1 MNVKTELVSSLL
13 CFGVGIVPAMAEVE
27 ASGASNDSSYL
38 VLQQSKRSI
47 SGVVTDAV
55 TREPLIGVSV
65 LVKGTQGGTVT
76 DLDGRFSLQVES
88 GSTLELSYIGYKTYS
103 IVVRDQ
109 QTLDIMMES
118 DNEILD
124 EVVVVGY
131 GSQKKVNLTGAV
143 ATVDFEDQALSRPVT
158 TVASALSGMAAG
170 LNVMTTGAKPNEE
183 SAKITIRGT
192 GTLNTSSPLVLVD
205 GMEMDLNQVN
215 PNDVAS
221 ISILKDAAS
230 CAIYGNRAANG
241 VILVTTKRGDT
252 DGKIN
257 VSYSGKFSLNT
268 PAKLIRQVSNY
279 ADYMDLFNE
288 ACEGSG
294 TATLYSQTNIDAW
307 RAAEKDPNGISE
319 SGYPNYVAY
328 PNTDWYDVLYNPKW
342 MQEHTVSVVGAEK
355 RTNYSFSATFLDN
368 PGIAPNS
375 GMKKYYMRSNVE
387 SKINS
392 FLTAGIRAWGY
403 HTDQERNNIDNLT
416 GTEMKKANPGTYPF
430 YDGYYGAVAS
440 TEEDA
445 SATNPLYFIDT
456 QDGTKKQTRFY
467 VNPYIKVD
475 FLKHFNFTYNF
486 YYDNFRN
493 EHTLYDSEYKARM
506 NFLTGVV
513 TNHPPTSAELAE
525 AQVYDWR
532 NYEQSW
538 KSNGVLNYNQTFN
551 NKHEVSAMAGY
562 EEYRWWKREI
572 DVCKKGMV
580 NNSLTDFNAMTEPS
594 YLSGYSRE
602 LATRS
607 WFGRVNYA
615 FDSRYLFE
623 ANIRY
628 DGSSRFAK
636 ENRWGVFPSFSAGWR
651 LSEESFIKDLNFFDN
666 LKLRASWGK
675 LGNSAINNYYAY
687 QSLYAVNNYVFGGNV
702 SSGFGMSSFS
712 NPNLQWET
720 TTVTNI
726 GLDLS
731 LLNNRLSA
739 TVEWYNKLTDGI
751 LYQPSLSATLS
762 YFGSPYRN
770 IAEVL
775 NRGLELTVGWQDRVK
790 DFHYSVNAN
799 FSLNKN
805 EVTKYKG
812 ALERGWKD
820 DTYFT
825 NIGDVSTG
833 GDTRVLEGHTIN
845 EFYVLN
851 LYKGNGNYFN
861 ADGSVNPNGGPKDGM
876 IRTEQDM
883 EWLKAMVAKGYEF
896 YPAKGISK
904 SEIWYG
910 DVIYADV
917 NGDGIYGDDN
927 DRDFQGYSATPK
939 YYYGLQASASWK
951 GFDFSMSWAGA
962 AGFKILWWEQS
973 LNSTRLTRCYGI
985 GQEVADDHYFYN
997 PENPSDPRTNIW
1009 SENTRLTIGGTAQT
1023 ETSSQLWLHNGNYL
1037 KLKNLTIGY
1046 TFPSKWMEKLFVQNL
1061 RIYATG
1067 ENLLTITK
1075 FKGLDPEMAAGNG
1088 YFPIRQYAFGIN
1100 ITF

>member
-1 MNVKTELVSSLL
+1 MIKKILFLL
-13 CFGVGIVPAMAEVE
+13 FAVF
-27 ASGASNDSSYL
+27 
-38 VLQQSKRSI
+38 
-47 SGVVTDAV
+47 AV
-55 TREPLIGVSV
+55 TAYAQNSNITGMVKDANDEPLIGVSV
-65 LVKGTQGGTVT
+65 VIKGTSTGVVT
-76 DLDGRFSLQVES
+76 DLNGNFSLSGKVGDIIQFSFIGMASQEHTFNGTPLQVVMQDDS
-88 GSTLELSYIGYKTYS
+88 K
-103 IVVRDQ
+103 
-109 QTLDIMMES
+109 M
-118 DNEILD
+118 LD

-131 GSQKKVNLTGAV
+131 GTQKKVNLTGSV
-143 ATVDFEDQALSRPVT
+143 STVDFEDQALSRPVT
-158 TVASALSGMAAG
+158 TVANALSGMAAG

-183 SAKITIRGT
+183 KANISIRGT
-192 GTLNTSSPLVLVD
+192 GTLNTSSPLILVD
-205 GMEMDLNQVN
+205 GMEMELNQIN
-215 PNDVAS
+215 PNDIAS

-241 VILVTTKRGDT
+241 VILVTTKQGAT

-257 VSYSGKFSLNT
+257 VTYSGKFSLNT

-279 ADYMDLFNE
+279 ADYMELFNE
-288 ACEGSG
+288 ACTGSG
-294 TATLYSQTNIDAW
+294 TSTLYSQSNIDAW
-307 RAAEKDPNGISE
+307 RAAEKDPNGISA

-342 MQEHTVSVVGAEK
+342 MQEHTVSVVGSEK

-375 GMKKYYMRSNVE
+375 GMQKYYMRSNVE
-387 SKINS
+387 SKISS

-416 GTEMKKANPGTYPF
+416 GTEMKKANPGTYPY

-456 QDGTKKQTRFY
+456 QAGSKKQTKFY
-467 VNPYIKVD
+467 VNPYVKVD

-506 NFLTGVV
+506 NFLTGTV

-538 KSNGVLNYNQTFN
+538 KSNAVLNYSQTFN
-551 NKHEVSAMAGY
+551 DKHSVSAMAGY
-562 EEYRWWKREI
+562 EEYRWWKSEVDI
-572 DVCKKGMV
+572 CKKGMV
-580 NNSLTDFNAMTEPS
+580 NSSLTDFNAMTEPS
-594 YLSGYSRE
+594 YLSGFTRE

-615 FDSRYLFE
+615 YDSRYLFE

-628 DGSSRFAK
+628 DGSSRFAP
-636 ENRWGVFPSFSAGWR
+636 ENRWGAFPSFSAGWR
-651 LSEESFIKDLNFFDN
+651 ISEESFMKDLNIFDN

-675 LGNSAINNYYAY
+675 LGNSAINSYYAY
-687 QSLYAVNNYVFGGNV
+687 QSLYSVNSYVFGNNV

-712 NPNLQWET
+712 NPDLKWET
-720 TTVTNI
+720 TAVTNI
-726 GLDLS
+726 GLDVTTLS
-731 LLNNRLSA
+731 NRLNA
-739 TVEWYNKLTDGI
+739 TVEWYNKVTDGI
-751 LYQPSLSATLS
+751 LYQPSLSTTLA
-762 YFGSPYRN
+762 YFGSPYQN
-770 IAEVL
+770 IAEVT
-775 NRGLELTVGWQDRVK
+775 NRGFELTLGWQDNVR
-790 DFHYSVNAN
+790 DFQYSVNAN
-799 FSLNKN
+799 FSLNHN

-820 DTYFT
+820 GVYST

-833 GDTRVLEGHTIN
+833 GDQRVLEGHTIN
-845 EFYVLN
+845 EYYMLN
-851 LYKGNGNYFN
+851 LYKGNGSHFN
-861 ADGSVNPNGGPKDGM
+861 ADGSVNLNGGPKDGM

-883 EWLKAMVAKGYEF
+883 AWLKAMVAAGYEF
-896 YPAKGISK
+896 YPAKGIGK

-910 DVIYADV
+910 DVIYADL

-927 DRDFQGYSATPK
+927 DRDFQGSSSTPK

-962 AGFKILWWEQS
+962 AGFKISWWEQS

-985 GQEVADDHYFYN
+985 GKDVAADHYFYD
-997 PENPSDPRTNIW
+997 PENPSDPRTNIN

-1046 TFPSKWMEKLFVQNL
+1046 TFPTKWMQKLYVKNL

-1075 FKGLDPEMAAGNG
+1075 FKGLDPEMVAGNG
-1088 YFPIRQYAFGIN
+1088 YLPIRQYAFGIN
-1100 ITF
+1100 VTF

>member
-1 MNVKTELVSSLL
+1 MIKKILFLL
-13 CFGVGIVPAMAEVE
+13 FAVF
-27 ASGASNDSSYL
+27 
-38 VLQQSKRSI
+38 
-47 SGVVTDAV
+47 AV
-55 TREPLIGVSV
+55 TAYAQNSNITGMVKDANDEPLIGVSV
-65 LVKGTQGGTVT
+65 VIKGTSTGVVT
-76 DLDGRFSLQVES
+76 DLNGNFSLSGKVGDIIQFSFIGMASQEHTFNGTPLQVVMQDDS
-88 GSTLELSYIGYKTYS
+88 K
-103 IVVRDQ
+103 
-109 QTLDIMMES
+109 M
-118 DNEILD
+118 LD

-131 GSQKKVNLTGAV
+131 GTQKKVNLTGSV
-143 ATVDFEDQALSRPVT
+143 STVDFEDQALSRPVT
-158 TVASALSGMAAG
+158 TVANALSGMAAG

-183 SAKITIRGT
+183 KANISIRGT
-192 GTLNTSSPLVLVD
+192 GTLNTSSPLILVD
-205 GMEMDLNQVN
+205 GMEMELNQIN
-215 PNDVAS
+215 PNDIAS

-241 VILVTTKRGDT
+241 VILVTTKQGAT

-257 VSYSGKFSLNT
+257 VTYSGKFSLNT

-279 ADYMDLFNE
+279 ADYMELFNE
-288 ACEGSG
+288 ACTGSG
-294 TATLYSQTNIDAW
+294 TSTLYSQSNIDAW
-307 RAAEKDPNGISE
+307 RAAEKDPNGISA

-342 MQEHTVSVVGAEK
+342 MQEHTVSVVGSEK

-375 GMKKYYMRSNVE
+375 GMQKYYMRSNVE
-387 SKINS
+387 SKISS

-416 GTEMKKANPGTYPF
+416 GTEMKKANPGTYPY

-456 QDGTKKQTRFY
+456 QAGSKKQTKFY
-467 VNPYIKVD
+467 VNPYVKVD

-506 NFLTGVV
+506 NFLTGTV

-538 KSNGVLNYNQTFN
+538 KSNAVLNYSQTFN
-551 NKHEVSAMAGY
+551 DKHSVSAMAGY
-562 EEYRWWKREI
+562 EEYRWWKSEVDI
-572 DVCKKGMV
+572 CKKGMV
-580 NNSLTDFNAMTEPS
+580 NSSLTDFNAMTEPS
-594 YLSGYSRE
+594 YLSGFTRE

-615 FDSRYLFE
+615 YDSRYLFE

-628 DGSSRFAK
+628 DGSSRFAP
-636 ENRWGVFPSFSAGWR
+636 ENRWGAFPSFSAGWR
-651 LSEESFIKDLNFFDN
+651 ISEESFLKDLNIFDN

-675 LGNSAINNYYAY
+675 LGNSAINSYYAY
-687 QSLYAVNNYVFGGNV
+687 QSLYSVNSYVFGNNV

-712 NPNLQWET
+712 NPDLKWET

-726 GLDLS
+726 GLDVTTLS
-731 LLNNRLSA
+731 NRLNA
-739 TVEWYNKLTDGI
+739 TVEWYNKVTDGI
-751 LYQPSLSATLS
+751 LYQPSLSTTLA
-762 YFGSPYRN
+762 YFGSPYQN
-770 IAEVL
+770 IAEVT
-775 NRGLELTVGWQDRVK
+775 NRGFELILGWQDNVR
-790 DFHYSVNAN
+790 DFQYSVNAN
-799 FSLNKN
+799 FSLNHN

-820 DTYFT
+820 GVYST

-833 GDTRVLEGHTIN
+833 GDQRVLEGHTIN
-845 EFYVLN
+845 EYYMLN
-851 LYKGNGNYFN
+851 LYKGNGSHFN
-861 ADGSVNPNGGPKDGM
+861 ADGSVNLNGGPKDGM

-883 EWLKAMVAKGYEF
+883 AWLKAMVAAGYEF
-896 YPAKGISK
+896 YPAKGIGK

-910 DVIYADV
+910 DVIYADL

-927 DRDFQGYSATPK
+927 DRDFQGSSSTPK

-962 AGFKILWWEQS
+962 AGFKISWWEQS

-985 GQEVADDHYFYN
+985 GKDVAADHYFYD
-997 PENPSDPRTNIW
+997 PENPSDPRTNIN

-1046 TFPSKWMEKLFVQNL
+1046 TFPTKWMQKLYVKNL

-1075 FKGLDPEMAAGNG
+1075 FKGLDPEMVAGNG
-1088 YFPIRQYAFGIN
+1088 YLPIRQYAFGIN
-1100 ITF
+1100 VTF

>member
-1 MNVKTELVSSLL
+1 MIKKILFLL
-13 CFGVGIVPAMAEVE
+13 FAVF
-27 ASGASNDSSYL
+27 
-38 VLQQSKRSI
+38 
-47 SGVVTDAV
+47 AV
-55 TREPLIGVSV
+55 TAYAQNSNITGMVKDANDEPLIGVSV
-65 LVKGTQGGTVT
+65 VIKGTSTGVVT
-76 DLDGRFSLQVES
+76 DLNGNFSLSGKVGDVIQFSFIGMVSQEHTFNGTPLQVVMQDDS
-88 GSTLELSYIGYKTYS
+88 K
-103 IVVRDQ
+103 
-109 QTLDIMMES
+109 M
-118 DNEILD
+118 LD

-131 GSQKKVNLTGAV
+131 GTQKKVNLTGSV
-143 ATVDFEDQALSRPVT
+143 STVDFEDQALSRPVT
-158 TVASALSGMAAG
+158 TVANALSGMAAG

-183 SAKITIRGT
+183 KANISIRGT
-192 GTLNTSSPLVLVD
+192 GTLNTSAPLILVD
-205 GMEMDLNQVN
+205 GMEMELNQIN
-215 PNDVAS
+215 PNDIAS

-241 VILVTTKRGDT
+241 VILVTTKQGTT

-257 VSYSGKFSLNT
+257 VTYSGKFSLNT

-279 ADYMDLFNE
+279 ADYMELFNE
-288 ACEGSG
+288 ACIGSG
-294 TATLYSQTNIDAW
+294 TSTLYSQSNIDAW
-307 RAAEKDPNGISE
+307 RAAEKDPNGISA

-342 MQEHTVSVVGAEK
+342 MQEHTVSVVGSEK

-375 GMKKYYMRSNVE
+375 GMQKYYMRSNVE
-387 SKINS
+387 SKISS

-416 GTEMKKANPGTYPF
+416 GTEMKKANPGTYPY

-445 SATNPLYFIDT
+445 SATNPLYFINT
-456 QDGTKKQTRFY
+456 QAGSKKQTKFY
-467 VNPYIKVD
+467 VNPYVKVD

-506 NFLTGVV
+506 NFLTGTV

-538 KSNGVLNYNQTFN
+538 KSNAVLNYSQTFN
-551 NKHEVSAMAGY
+551 DKHSVSAMAGY
-562 EEYRWWKREI
+562 EEYRWWKSEVDI
-572 DVCKKGMV
+572 CKKGMV
-580 NNSLTDFNAMTEPS
+580 NSSLTDFNAMTEPS
-594 YLSGYSRE
+594 YLSGFTRE

-615 FDSRYLFE
+615 YDSRYLFE

-628 DGSSRFAK
+628 DGSSRFAP
-636 ENRWGVFPSFSAGWR
+636 ENRWGAFPSFSAGWR
-651 LSEESFIKDLNFFDN
+651 ISEEGFMKDLSIFDN

-675 LGNSAINNYYAY
+675 LGNSAINSYYAY
-687 QSLYAVNNYVFGGNV
+687 QSLYSVNSYVFGNNV

-712 NPNLQWET
+712 NPDLKWET
-720 TTVTNI
+720 TAVTNI
-726 GLDLS
+726 GLDVTT
-731 LLNNRLSA
+731 LNNRLNA
-739 TVEWYNKLTDGI
+739 TVEWYNKVTDGI
-751 LYQPSLSATLS
+751 LYQPSLSTTLA
-762 YFGSPYRN
+762 YFGSPYQN
-770 IAEVL
+770 IAEVT
-775 NRGLELTVGWQDRVK
+775 NRGFELTLGWQDNVR
-790 DFHYSVNAN
+790 DFQYSVNAN
-799 FSLNKN
+799 FSLNHN

-820 DTYFT
+820 GVYST

-833 GDTRVLEGHTIN
+833 GDQRVLEGHTIN
-845 EFYVLN
+845 EYYMLN
-851 LYKGNGNYFN
+851 LYKGNGSHFN
-861 ADGSVNPNGGPKDGM
+861 ADGSVNVNGGPKDGM

-883 EWLKAMVAKGYEF
+883 AWLKAMVAAGYEF
-896 YPAKGISK
+896 YPAKGVGK

-910 DVIYADV
+910 DVIYADL

-927 DRDFQGYSATPK
+927 DRDFQGSSSTPK

-962 AGFKILWWEQS
+962 AGFKISWWEQS

-985 GQEVADDHYFYN
+985 GKDVAADHYFYD
-997 PENPSDPRTNIW
+997 PENPSDPRTNIN

-1046 TFPSKWMEKLFVQNL
+1046 TFPTKWMQKLYVKNL

-1088 YFPIRQYAFGIN
+1088 YLPIRQYAFGIN
-1100 ITF
+1100 VTF

>member
-1 MNVKTELVSSLL
+1 MIKKILFLFFAVFAVATYAQNGNITGTVKD
-13 CFGVGIVPAMAEVE
+13 A
-27 ASGASNDSSYL
+27 ND
-38 VLQQSKRSI
+38 
-47 SGVVTDAV
+47 
-55 TREPLIGVSV
+55 EPLIGVSV
-65 LVKGTQGGTVT
+65 VIKGTATGVVT
-76 DLDGRFSLQVES
+76 DLDGNFSLNGKVGDIIQFSFIGMVSQEHTFSGTPIQVVMQDDS
-88 GSTLELSYIGYKTYS
+88 K
-103 IVVRDQ
+103 
-109 QTLDIMMES
+109 M
-118 DNEILD
+118 LD

-131 GSQKKVNLTGAV
+131 GTQKKVNLTGSV
-143 ATVDFEDQALSRPVT
+143 STVNYEDQALSRPVT
-158 TVASALSGMAAG
+158 TVANALSGMAAG
-170 LNVMTTGAKPNEE
+170 LNVMTTGSKPNEE
-183 SAKITIRGT
+183 KANISIRGT
-192 GTLNTSSPLVLVD
+192 GTLNTSSPLILVD
-205 GMEMDLNQVN
+205 GMEMELNQIN
-215 PNDVAS
+215 PNDIAS

-241 VILVTTKRGDT
+241 VILVTTKRGAA

-257 VSYSGKFSLNT
+257 VTYSGKFSLNT

-279 ADYMDLFNE
+279 ADYMELFNE

-294 TATLYSQTNIDAW
+294 TATLYSQSNIDAW
-307 RAAEKDPNGISE
+307 RAAEKDPNGISA

-328 PNTDWYDVLYNPKW
+328 PNTDWYDVLYNPEW
-342 MQEHTVSVVGAEK
+342 MQEHTVSVVGSEK
-355 RTNYSFSATFLDN
+355 RTNYSFSTTYLNN

-375 GMKKYYMRSNVE
+375 GMQKYYMRSNVE
-387 SKINS
+387 SKIS
-392 FLTAGIRAWGY
+392 PFLTAGIRAWGY
-403 HTDQERNNIDNLT
+403 HTDQERNNVDNLT

-456 QDGTKKQTRFY
+456 QEGTKKQTKFY
-467 VNPYIKVD
+467 VNPYVRVD

-493 EHTLYDSEYKARM
+493 EHTLYDSDYKPRM
-506 NFLTGVV
+506 NFLTGTV
-513 TNHPPTSAELAE
+513 TNHPATSAELAE
-525 AQVYDWR
+525 SQVYDWR

-538 KSNGVLNYNQTFN
+538 KSNAVLNYSQTFN
-551 NKHEVSAMAGY
+551 NKHDVSAMAGY
-562 EEYRWWKREI
+562 EEYRWWKSEVDI
-572 DVCKKGMV
+572 CKKGMV
-580 NNSLTDFNAMTEPS
+580 NPTLTDFNAMTEPS
-594 YLSGYSRE
+594 YLSGYTRE

-615 FDSRYLFE
+615 YDSRYLFE

-628 DGSSRFAK
+628 DGSSRFAS
-636 ENRWGVFPSFSAGWR
+636 ENRWGAFPSFSAGWR
-651 LSEESFIKDLNFFDN
+651 ISEEDFMKDLNLFDN

-675 LGNSAINNYYAY
+675 LGNSAINSYYAY
-687 QSLYAVNNYVFGGNV
+687 QSLYSVRNYVFGDNV

-712 NPNLQWET
+712 NSDLKWET

-726 GLDLS
+726 GLDVTTMK
-731 LLNNRLSA
+731 NRLNA
-739 TVEWYNKLTDGI
+739 TIEWYNKVTDGI
-751 LYQPSLSATLS
+751 LYQPSLSSTLA
-762 YFGSPYRN
+762 YFTSPYQN
-770 IAEVL
+770 IAEVT
-775 NRGLELTVGWQDRVK
+775 NRGFELTLGWQDHVR
-790 DFHYSVNAN
+790 DFNYSVNAN

-820 DTYFT
+820 GVYST

-833 GDTRVLEGHTIN
+833 GDQRVLEGHAIN
-845 EFYVLN
+845 EYYMLN

-861 ADGSVNPNGGPKDGM
+861 ADGSVNLNGGPKDGM

-883 EWLKAMVAKGYEF
+883 AWLKAMVAAGYEF

-910 DVIYADV
+910 DVIYADL
-917 NGDGIYGDDN
+917 NGDGIYGNDN
-927 DRDFQGYSATPK
+927 DRDFQGCSSTPK

-962 AGFKILWWEQS
+962 AGFKISWWEQS

-985 GQEVADDHYFYN
+985 GRDVANDHYFYD
-997 PENPSDPRTNIW
+997 PENPSDPRTNIN

-1046 TFPSKWMEKLFVQNL
+1046 TFPTKWMQKLYVQNL

-1088 YFPIRQYAFGIN
+1088 YLPIRQYAFGIN
-1100 ITF
+1100 VTF

>member
-1 MNVKTELVSSLL
+1 MIKKILFLL
-13 CFGVGIVPAMAEVE
+13 FAVF
-27 ASGASNDSSYL
+27 
-38 VLQQSKRSI
+38 
-47 SGVVTDAV
+47 AV
-55 TREPLIGVSV
+55 TAYAQNSNITGMVKDANDEPLIGVSV
-65 LVKGTQGGTVT
+65 VIKGTSTGGVT
-76 DLDGRFSLQVES
+76 DLNGNFSLSGKVGDIIQFSFIGMASQEHTFNGTPLQVVMQDDS
-88 GSTLELSYIGYKTYS
+88 K
-103 IVVRDQ
+103 
-109 QTLDIMMES
+109 M
-118 DNEILD
+118 LD

-131 GSQKKVNLTGAV
+131 GTQKKVNLTGSV
-143 ATVDFEDQALSRPVT
+143 STVDFEDQALSRPVT
-158 TVASALSGMAAG
+158 TVANALSGMAAG

-183 SAKITIRGT
+183 KANISIRGT
-192 GTLNTSSPLVLVD
+192 GTLNTSSPLILVD
-205 GMEMDLNQVN
+205 GMEMELNQIN
-215 PNDVAS
+215 PNDIAS

-241 VILVTTKRGDT
+241 VILVTTKQGAT

-257 VSYSGKFSLNT
+257 VTYSGKFSLNT

-279 ADYMDLFNE
+279 ADYMELFNE
-288 ACEGSG
+288 ACTGSG
-294 TATLYSQTNIDAW
+294 TSTLYSQSNIDAW
-307 RAAEKDPNGISE
+307 RAAEKDPNGISA

-342 MQEHTVSVVGAEK
+342 MQEHTVSVVGSEK

-375 GMKKYYMRSNVE
+375 GMQKYYMRSNVE
-387 SKINS
+387 SKISS

-416 GTEMKKANPGTYPF
+416 GTEMKKANPGTYPY

-456 QDGTKKQTRFY
+456 QAGSKKQTKFY
-467 VNPYIKVD
+467 VNPYVKVD

-506 NFLTGVV
+506 NFLTGTV

-538 KSNGVLNYNQTFN
+538 KSNAVLNYSQTFN
-551 NKHEVSAMAGY
+551 DKHSVSAMAGY
-562 EEYRWWKREI
+562 EEYRWWKSEVDI
-572 DVCKKGMV
+572 CKKGMV
-580 NNSLTDFNAMTEPS
+580 NSSLTDFNAMTEPS
-594 YLSGYSRE
+594 YLSGFTRE

-615 FDSRYLFE
+615 YDSRYLFE

-628 DGSSRFAK
+628 DGSSRFAP
-636 ENRWGVFPSFSAGWR
+636 ENRWGAFPSFSAGWR
-651 LSEESFIKDLNFFDN
+651 ISEESFMKDLNIFDN

-675 LGNSAINNYYAY
+675 LGNSAINSYYAY
-687 QSLYAVNNYVFGGNV
+687 QSLYSVNSYVFGNNV

-712 NPNLQWET
+712 NPDLKWET

-726 GLDLS
+726 GLDVTTLS
-731 LLNNRLSA
+731 NRLNA
-739 TVEWYNKLTDGI
+739 TVEWYNKVTDGI
-751 LYQPSLSATLS
+751 LYQPSLSTTLA
-762 YFGSPYRN
+762 YFGSPYQN
-770 IAEVL
+770 IAEVT
-775 NRGLELTVGWQDRVK
+775 NRGFELTLGWQDNVR
-790 DFHYSVNAN
+790 DFQYSVNAN
-799 FSLNKN
+799 FSLNHN

-820 DTYFT
+820 GVYST

-833 GDTRVLEGHTIN
+833 GDQRVLEGHTIN
-845 EFYVLN
+845 EYYMLN
-851 LYKGNGNYFN
+851 LYKGNGSHFN
-861 ADGSVNPNGGPKDGM
+861 ADGSVNLNGGPKDGM

-883 EWLKAMVAKGYEF
+883 AWLKAMVAAGYEF
-896 YPAKGISK
+896 YPAKGIGK

-910 DVIYADV
+910 DVIYADL

-927 DRDFQGYSATPK
+927 DRDFQGSSSTPK

-962 AGFKILWWEQS
+962 AGFKISWWEQS

-985 GQEVADDHYFYN
+985 GKDVAADHYFYD
-997 PENPSDPRTNIW
+997 PENPSDPRTNIN

-1046 TFPSKWMEKLFVQNL
+1046 TFPTKWMQKLYVKNL

-1075 FKGLDPEMAAGNG
+1075 FKGLDPEMVAGNG
-1088 YFPIRQYAFGIN
+1088 YLPIRQYAFGIN
-1100 ITF
+1100 VTF

>member
-1 MNVKTELVSSLL
+1 MIKKILFLL
-13 CFGVGIVPAMAEVE
+13 FAVF
-27 ASGASNDSSYL
+27 
-38 VLQQSKRSI
+38 
-47 SGVVTDAV
+47 AV
-55 TREPLIGVSV
+55 TAYAQNSNITGMVKDANDEPLIGVSV
-65 LVKGTQGGTVT
+65 VIKGTSTGVVT
-76 DLDGRFSLQVES
+76 DLNGNFSLSGKVGDVIQFSFIGMVSQEHTFNGTPLQVVMQDDS
-88 GSTLELSYIGYKTYS
+88 K
-103 IVVRDQ
+103 
-109 QTLDIMMES
+109 M
-118 DNEILD
+118 LD

-131 GSQKKVNLTGAV
+131 GTQKKVNLTGSV
-143 ATVDFEDQALSRPVT
+143 STVDFEDQALSRPVT
-158 TVASALSGMAAG
+158 TVANALSGMAAG

-183 SAKITIRGT
+183 KANISIRGT
-192 GTLNTSSPLVLVD
+192 GTLNTSAPLILVD
-205 GMEMDLNQVN
+205 GMEMELNQIN
-215 PNDVAS
+215 PNDIAS

-241 VILVTTKRGDT
+241 VILVTTKQGTT

-257 VSYSGKFSLNT
+257 VTYSGKFSLNT

-279 ADYMDLFNE
+279 ADYMELFNE
-288 ACEGSG
+288 ACIGSG
-294 TATLYSQTNIDAW
+294 TSTLYSQSNIDAW
-307 RAAEKDPNGISE
+307 RAAEKDPNGISA

-342 MQEHTVSVVGAEK
+342 MQEHTVSVVGSEK

-375 GMKKYYMRSNVE
+375 GMQKYYMRSNVE
-387 SKINS
+387 SKISS

-416 GTEMKKANPGTYPF
+416 GTEMKKANPGTYPY

-445 SATNPLYFIDT
+445 SATNPLYFINT
-456 QDGTKKQTRFY
+456 QAGSKKQTKFY
-467 VNPYIKVD
+467 VNPYVKVD

-506 NFLTGVV
+506 NFLTGTV

-538 KSNGVLNYNQTFN
+538 KSNAVLNYSQTFN
-551 NKHEVSAMAGY
+551 DKHSVSAMAGY
-562 EEYRWWKREI
+562 EEYRWWKSEVDI
-572 DVCKKGMV
+572 CKKGMV
-580 NNSLTDFNAMTEPS
+580 NSSLTDFNAMTEPS
-594 YLSGYSRE
+594 YLSGFTRE

-615 FDSRYLFE
+615 YDSRYLFE

-628 DGSSRFAK
+628 DGSSRFAP
-636 ENRWGVFPSFSAGWR
+636 ENRWGAFPSFSAGWR
-651 LSEESFIKDLNFFDN
+651 ISEEGFMKDLNIFDN

-675 LGNSAINNYYAY
+675 LGNSAINSYYAY
-687 QSLYAVNNYVFGGNV
+687 QSLYSVNSYVFGNNV

-712 NPNLQWET
+712 NPDLKWET
-720 TTVTNI
+720 TAVTNI
-726 GLDLS
+726 GLDVTT
-731 LLNNRLSA
+731 LNNRLNA
-739 TVEWYNKLTDGI
+739 TVEWYNKVTDGI
-751 LYQPSLSATLS
+751 LYQPSLSTTLA
-762 YFGSPYRN
+762 YFGSPYQN
-770 IAEVL
+770 IAEVT
-775 NRGLELTVGWQDRVK
+775 NRGFELTLGWQDNVR
-790 DFHYSVNAN
+790 DFQYSVNAN
-799 FSLNKN
+799 FSLNHN

-820 DTYFT
+820 DVYST

-833 GDTRVLEGHTIN
+833 GDQRVLEGHTIN
-845 EFYVLN
+845 EYYMLN
-851 LYKGNGNYFN
+851 LYKGNGSHFN
-861 ADGSVNPNGGPKDGM
+861 ADGSVNVNGGPKDGM

-883 EWLKAMVAKGYEF
+883 AWLKAMVAAGYEF
-896 YPAKGISK
+896 YPAKGVGK

-910 DVIYADV
+910 DVIYADL

-927 DRDFQGYSATPK
+927 DRDFQGSSSTPK

-962 AGFKILWWEQS
+962 AGFKISWWEQS

-985 GQEVADDHYFYN
+985 GKDVAADHYFYD
-997 PENPSDPRTNIW
+997 PENPSDPRTNIN

-1046 TFPSKWMEKLFVQNL
+1046 TFPTKWMQKLYVKNL

-1088 YFPIRQYAFGIN
+1088 YLPIRQYAFGIN
-1100 ITF
+1100 VTF

>member
-1 MNVKTELVSSLL
+1 MIKKILFLL
-13 CFGVGIVPAMAEVE
+13 FAVF
-27 ASGASNDSSYL
+27 
-38 VLQQSKRSI
+38 
-47 SGVVTDAV
+47 AV
-55 TREPLIGVSV
+55 TAYAQNSNITGMVKDANDEPLIGVSV
-65 LVKGTQGGTVT
+65 VIKGTSTGVVT
-76 DLDGRFSLQVES
+76 DLNGNFSLSGKVGDIIQFSFIGMASQEHTFNGTPLQVVMQDDS
-88 GSTLELSYIGYKTYS
+88 K
-103 IVVRDQ
+103 
-109 QTLDIMMES
+109 M
-118 DNEILD
+118 LD

-131 GSQKKVNLTGAV
+131 GTQKKVNLTGSV
-143 ATVDFEDQALSRPVT
+143 STVDFEDQALSRPVT
-158 TVASALSGMAAG
+158 TVANALSGMAAG

-183 SAKITIRGT
+183 KANISIRGT
-192 GTLNTSSPLVLVD
+192 GTLNTSSPLILVD
-205 GMEMDLNQVN
+205 GMEMELNQIN
-215 PNDVAS
+215 PNDIAS

-241 VILVTTKRGDT
+241 VILVTTKQGAT

-257 VSYSGKFSLNT
+257 VTYSGKFSLNT

-279 ADYMDLFNE
+279 ADYMELFNE
-288 ACEGSG
+288 ACTGSG
-294 TATLYSQTNIDAW
+294 TSTLYSQSNIDAW
-307 RAAEKDPNGISE
+307 RAAEKDPNGISA

-342 MQEHTVSVVGAEK
+342 MQEHTVSVVGSEK

-375 GMKKYYMRSNVE
+375 GMQKYYMRSNVE
-387 SKINS
+387 SKISS

-416 GTEMKKANPGTYPF
+416 GTEMKKANPGTYPY

-456 QDGTKKQTRFY
+456 QAGSKKQTKFY
-467 VNPYIKVD
+467 VNPYVKVD

-506 NFLTGVV
+506 NFLTGTV

-538 KSNGVLNYNQTFN
+538 KSNAVLNYSQTFN
-551 NKHEVSAMAGY
+551 DKHSVSAMAGY
-562 EEYRWWKREI
+562 EEYRWWKSEVDI
-572 DVCKKGMV
+572 CKKGMV
-580 NNSLTDFNAMTEPS
+580 NSSLTDFNAMTEPS
-594 YLSGYSRE
+594 YLSGFTRE

-615 FDSRYLFE
+615 YDSRYLFE

-628 DGSSRFAK
+628 DGSSRFAP
-636 ENRWGVFPSFSAGWR
+636 ENRWGAFPSFSAGWR
-651 LSEESFIKDLNFFDN
+651 ISEESFMKDLNIFDN

-675 LGNSAINNYYAY
+675 LGNSAINSYYAY
-687 QSLYAVNNYVFGGNV
+687 QSLYSVNSYVFGNNV

-712 NPNLQWET
+712 NPDLKWET

-726 GLDLS
+726 GLDVTTLS
-731 LLNNRLSA
+731 NRLNA
-739 TVEWYNKLTDGI
+739 TVEWYNKVTDGI
-751 LYQPSLSATLS
+751 LYQPSLSTTLA
-762 YFGSPYRN
+762 YFGSPYQN
-770 IAEVL
+770 IAEVT
-775 NRGLELTVGWQDRVK
+775 NRGFELTLGWQDNVR
-790 DFHYSVNAN
+790 DFQYSVNAN
-799 FSLNKN
+799 FSLNHN

-820 DTYFT
+820 GVYST

-833 GDTRVLEGHTIN
+833 GDQRVLEGHTIN
-845 EFYVLN
+845 EYYMLN
-851 LYKGNGNYFN
+851 LYKGNGSHFN
-861 ADGSVNPNGGPKDGM
+861 ADGSVNLNGGPKDGM

-883 EWLKAMVAKGYEF
+883 AWLKAMVAAGYEF
-896 YPAKGISK
+896 YPAKGIGK

-910 DVIYADV
+910 DVIYADL

-927 DRDFQGYSATPK
+927 DRDFQGSSSTPK

-962 AGFKILWWEQS
+962 AGFKISWWEQS

-985 GQEVADDHYFYN
+985 GKDVAADHYFYD
-997 PENPSDPRTNIW
+997 PENPSDPRTNIN

-1037 KLKNLTIGY
+1037 QFLNLTIGY
-1046 TFPSKWMEKLFVQNL
+1046 TFPTKWMQKLYVKNL

-1075 FKGLDPEMAAGNG
+1075 FKGLDPEMVAGNG
-1088 YFPIRQYAFGIN
+1088 YLPIRQYAFGIN
-1100 ITF
+1100 VTF

>member
-1 MNVKTELVSSLL
+1 MIKKILFLFFAMFAVAVYAQNGNITGMVKDANNEPLV
-13 CFGVGIVPAMAEVE
+13 GVSVVIKGTTT
-27 ASGASNDSSYL
+27 
-38 VLQQSKRSI
+38 
-47 SGVVTDAV
+47 GVVTD
-55 TREPLIGVSV
+55 LNGN
-65 LVKGTQGGTVT
+65 
-76 DLDGRFSLQVES
+76 FSLSGKMGDIVQFSFIGMVSQEHTFNGTSIQVVMQDDS
-88 GSTLELSYIGYKTYS
+88 K
-103 IVVRDQ
+103 
-109 QTLDIMMES
+109 M
-118 DNEILD
+118 LD

-131 GSQKKVNLTGAV
+131 GTQKKVNLTGSV
-143 ATVDFEDQALSRPVT
+143 STVDFEDQALSRPVT
-158 TVASALSGMAAG
+158 TVANALSGMAAG

-183 SAKITIRGT
+183 RANISIRGT
-192 GTLNTSSPLVLVD
+192 GTLNTSSPLILVD
-205 GMEMDLNQVN
+205 GMEMELNQIN
-215 PNDVAS
+215 PNDIAN
-221 ISILKDAAS
+221 ISVLKDAAS

-241 VILVTTKRGDT
+241 VILVTTKQGAT

-257 VSYSGKFSLNT
+257 VTYSGKFSLNT

-279 ADYMDLFNE
+279 ADYMELFNE

-294 TATLYSQTNIDAW
+294 TATLYSQSNIDAW
-307 RAAEKDPNGISE
+307 RAAEKDPNGISA
-319 SGYPNYVAY
+319 SGMPNYVAY

-375 GMKKYYMRSNVE
+375 GMQKYYMRSNVE
-387 SKINS
+387 SKISS

-403 HTDQERNNIDNLT
+403 YTDQERNNVDNLT

-456 QDGTKKQTRFY
+456 QEGTKKQTKFY
-467 VNPYIKVD
+467 VNPYVKVD

-506 NFLTGVV
+506 NFLTGTV

-538 KSNGVLNYNQTFN
+538 KSNAVLNYSQTFN
-551 NKHEVSAMAGY
+551 DKHSVSAMAGY
-562 EEYRWWKREI
+562 EEYRWWKSEVDI
-572 DVCKKGMV
+572 CKKGMV
-580 NNSLTDFNAMTEPS
+580 NSTLTDFNAMTEPS
-594 YLSGYSRE
+594 YLSGYTRE

-628 DGSSRFAK
+628 DGSSRFAP
-636 ENRWGVFPSFSAGWR
+636 ENRWGAFPSFSAGWR
-651 LSEESFIKDLNFFDN
+651 ISEEGFMKDLNIFDN

-675 LGNSAINNYYAY
+675 LGNSAISSYYAY
-687 QSLYAVNNYVFGGNV
+687 QSLYAVRNYVFGDNV

-712 NPNLQWET
+712 NSDLQWET
-720 TTVTNI
+720 TTVTNV
-726 GLDLS
+726 GLDMS
-731 LLNNRLSA
+731 ALNNRLNVTA
-739 TVEWYNKLTDGI
+739 EWYNKVTDGI
-751 LYQPSLSATLS
+751 LYQPSLSTTLA
-762 YFGSPYRN
+762 YFSSPYQN
-770 IAEVL
+770 IAEVT
-775 NRGLELTVGWQDRVK
+775 NRGFELTVGWQDRVK
-790 DFHYSVNAN
+790 DFQYGVNAN
-799 FSLNKN
+799 FSFNKN

-812 ALERGWKD
+812 ALQRGWKD
-820 DTYFT
+820 GVYST

-833 GDTRVLEGHTIN
+833 GDQRVLEGHTIN
-845 EFYVLN
+845 EYYMLN
-851 LYKGNGNYFN
+851 LYRGNGNYFN
-861 ADGSVNPNGGPKDGM
+861 ADGSVNQNGGPKDGM

-883 EWLKAMVAKGYEF
+883 AWLKAMMDAGYQF
-896 YPAKGISK
+896 YPARGIGK

-910 DVIYADV
+910 DVVYADL
-917 NGDGIYGDDN
+917 NGDGIYGNDN
-927 DRDFQGYSATPK
+927 DRDFQGCSATPK
-939 YYYGLQASASWK
+939 YYYGLQANASWK

-962 AGFKILWWEQS
+962 AGFKISWWEQS

-985 GQEVADDHYFYN
+985 GQEVADNHYFYD
-997 PENPSDPRTNIW
+997 PENPSDPRTNIH
-1009 SENTRLTIGGTAQT
+1009 SKNTRLTIGGTAQT
-1023 ETSSQLWLHNGNYL
+1023 ETASQLWLHNGNYL

-1046 TFPSKWMEKLFVQNL
+1046 TFPAKWMQKLYVQNL
-1061 RIYATG
+1061 RVYATG
-1067 ENLLTITK
+1067 ENLLTVTK
-1075 FKGLDPEMAAGNG
+1075 FKGLDPEMVAGNG
-1088 YFPIRQYAFGIN
+1088 YLPIRQYAFGIN
-1100 ITF
+1100 VTF

>member
-1 MNVKTELVSSLL
+1 MIKKILFLL
-13 CFGVGIVPAMAEVE
+13 FAVF
-27 ASGASNDSSYL
+27 
-38 VLQQSKRSI
+38 
-47 SGVVTDAV
+47 AV
-55 TREPLIGVSV
+55 TAYAQNSNITGMVKDANDEPLIGVSV
-65 LVKGTQGGTVT
+65 VIKGTSTGVVT
-76 DLDGRFSLQVES
+76 DLNGNFSLSGKVGDIIQFSFIGMASQEHTFNGTPLQVVMQDDS
-88 GSTLELSYIGYKTYS
+88 K
-103 IVVRDQ
+103 
-109 QTLDIMMES
+109 M
-118 DNEILD
+118 LD

-131 GSQKKVNLTGAV
+131 GTQKKVNLTGSV
-143 ATVDFEDQALSRPVT
+143 STVDFEDQALSRPVT
-158 TVASALSGMAAG
+158 TVANALSGMAAG

-183 SAKITIRGT
+183 KANISIRGT
-192 GTLNTSSPLVLVD
+192 GTLNTSSPLILVD
-205 GMEMDLNQVN
+205 GMEMELNQIN
-215 PNDVAS
+215 PNDIAS

-241 VILVTTKRGDT
+241 VILVTTKQGAT

-257 VSYSGKFSLNT
+257 VTYSGKFSLNT

-279 ADYMDLFNE
+279 ADYMELFNE
-288 ACEGSG
+288 ACTGSG
-294 TATLYSQTNIDAW
+294 TSTLYSQSNIDAW
-307 RAAEKDPNGISE
+307 RAAEKDPNGISA

-342 MQEHTVSVVGAEK
+342 MQEHTVSVVGSEK

-375 GMKKYYMRSNVE
+375 GMQKYYMRSNVE
-387 SKINS
+387 SKISS

-416 GTEMKKANPGTYPF
+416 GTEMKKANPGTYPY

-456 QDGTKKQTRFY
+456 QAGSKKQTKFY
-467 VNPYIKVD
+467 VNPYVKVD

-506 NFLTGVV
+506 NFLTGTV
-513 TNHPPTSAELAE
+513 TNHTPTSAELAE

-538 KSNGVLNYNQTFN
+538 KSNAVLNYSQTFN
-551 NKHEVSAMAGY
+551 DKHSVSAMAGY
-562 EEYRWWKREI
+562 EEYRWWKSEVDI
-572 DVCKKGMV
+572 CKKGMV
-580 NNSLTDFNAMTEPS
+580 NSSLTDFNAMTEPS
-594 YLSGYSRE
+594 YLSGFTRE

-615 FDSRYLFE
+615 YDSRYLFE

-628 DGSSRFAK
+628 DGSSRFAP
-636 ENRWGVFPSFSAGWR
+636 ENRWGAFPSFSAGWR
-651 LSEESFIKDLNFFDN
+651 ISEESFMKDLNIFDN

-675 LGNSAINNYYAY
+675 LGNSAINSYYAY
-687 QSLYAVNNYVFGGNV
+687 QSLYSVNSYVFGNNV

-712 NPNLQWET
+712 NPDLKWET

-726 GLDLS
+726 GLDVTTLS
-731 LLNNRLSA
+731 NRLNA
-739 TVEWYNKLTDGI
+739 TVEWYNKVTDGI
-751 LYQPSLSATLS
+751 LYQPSLSTTLA
-762 YFGSPYRN
+762 YFGSPYQN
-770 IAEVL
+770 IAEVT
-775 NRGLELTVGWQDRVK
+775 NRGFELTLGWQDNVR
-790 DFHYSVNAN
+790 DFQYSVNAN
-799 FSLNKN
+799 FSLNHN

-820 DTYFT
+820 GVYST

-833 GDTRVLEGHTIN
+833 GDQRVLEGHTIN
-845 EFYVLN
+845 EYYMLN
-851 LYKGNGNYFN
+851 LYKGNGSHFN
-861 ADGSVNPNGGPKDGM
+861 ADGSVNLNGGPKDGM

-883 EWLKAMVAKGYEF
+883 AWLKAMVAAGYEF
-896 YPAKGISK
+896 YPAKGIGK

-910 DVIYADV
+910 DVIYADL

-927 DRDFQGYSATPK
+927 DRDFQGSSSTPK

-962 AGFKILWWEQS
+962 AGFKISWWEQS

-985 GQEVADDHYFYN
+985 GKDVAADHYFYD
-997 PENPSDPRTNIW
+997 PENPSDPRTNIN

-1046 TFPSKWMEKLFVQNL
+1046 TFPTKWMQKLYVKNL

-1075 FKGLDPEMAAGNG
+1075 FKGLDPEMVAGNG
-1088 YFPIRQYAFGIN
+1088 YLPIRQYAFGIN
-1100 ITF
+1100 VTF

>member
-1 MNVKTELVSSLL
+1 MIKKILFLFFAMFAVAVYAQNGNITGMVKDANNEPLV
-13 CFGVGIVPAMAEVE
+13 GVSVVIKGTTT
-27 ASGASNDSSYL
+27 
-38 VLQQSKRSI
+38 
-47 SGVVTDAV
+47 GVVTD
-55 TREPLIGVSV
+55 LNGN
-65 LVKGTQGGTVT
+65 
-76 DLDGRFSLQVES
+76 FSLSGKMGDIVQFSFIGMVSQEHTFNGTSIQVVMQDDS
-88 GSTLELSYIGYKTYS
+88 K
-103 IVVRDQ
+103 
-109 QTLDIMMES
+109 M
-118 DNEILD
+118 LD

-131 GSQKKVNLTGAV
+131 GTQKKVNLTGSV
-143 ATVDFEDQALSRPVT
+143 STVDFEDQALSRPVT
-158 TVASALSGMAAG
+158 TVANALSGMAAG

-183 SAKITIRGT
+183 RANISIRGT
-192 GTLNTSSPLVLVD
+192 GTLNTSSPLILVD
-205 GMEMDLNQVN
+205 GMEMELNQIN
-215 PNDVAS
+215 PNDIAN
-221 ISILKDAAS
+221 ISVLKDAAS

-241 VILVTTKRGDT
+241 VILVTTKQGAT

-257 VSYSGKFSLNT
+257 VTYSGKFSLNT

-279 ADYMDLFNE
+279 ADYMELFNE

-294 TATLYSQTNIDAW
+294 TATLYSQSNIDAW
-307 RAAEKDPNGISE
+307 RAAEKDPNGISA
-319 SGYPNYVAY
+319 SGMPNYVAY

-375 GMKKYYMRSNVE
+375 GMQKYYMRSNVE
-387 SKINS
+387 SKISS

-403 HTDQERNNIDNLT
+403 HTDQERNNVDNLT

-456 QDGTKKQTRFY
+456 QEGTKKQTKFY
-467 VNPYIKVD
+467 VNPYVKVD

-506 NFLTGVV
+506 NFLTGTV

-538 KSNGVLNYNQTFN
+538 KSNAVLNYSQTFN
-551 NKHEVSAMAGY
+551 DKHSVSAMAGY
-562 EEYRWWKREI
+562 EEYRWWKSEVDI
-572 DVCKKGMV
+572 CKKGMV
-580 NNSLTDFNAMTEPS
+580 NSTLTDFNAMTEPS
-594 YLSGYSRE
+594 YLSGYTRE

-628 DGSSRFAK
+628 DGSSRFAP
-636 ENRWGVFPSFSAGWR
+636 ENRWGAFPSFSAGWR
-651 LSEESFIKDLNFFDN
+651 ISEEGFMKDLNIFDN

-675 LGNSAINNYYAY
+675 LGNSAISSYYAY
-687 QSLYAVNNYVFGGNV
+687 QSLYAVRNYVFGDNV

-712 NPNLQWET
+712 NSDLQWET
-720 TTVTNI
+720 TTVTNV
-726 GLDLS
+726 GLDMS
-731 LLNNRLSA
+731 ALNNRLNVTA
-739 TVEWYNKLTDGI
+739 EWYNKVTDGI
-751 LYQPSLSATLS
+751 LYQPSLSTTLA
-762 YFGSPYRN
+762 YFSSPYQN
-770 IAEVL
+770 IAEVT
-775 NRGLELTVGWQDRVK
+775 NRGFELTVGWQDRVK
-790 DFHYSVNAN
+790 DFQYGVNAN
-799 FSLNKN
+799 FSFNKN

-812 ALERGWKD
+812 ALQRGWKD
-820 DTYFT
+820 GVYST

-833 GDTRVLEGHTIN
+833 GDQRVLEGHTIN
-845 EFYVLN
+845 EYYMLN
-851 LYKGNGNYFN
+851 LYRGNGNYFN
-861 ADGSVNPNGGPKDGM
+861 ADGSVNQNGGPKDGM

-883 EWLKAMVAKGYEF
+883 AWLKAMMDAGYQF
-896 YPAKGISK
+896 YPARGIGK

-910 DVIYADV
+910 DVVYADL
-917 NGDGIYGDDN
+917 NGDGIYGNDN
-927 DRDFQGYSATPK
+927 DRDFQGCSATPK
-939 YYYGLQASASWK
+939 YYYGLQANASWK

-962 AGFKILWWEQS
+962 AGFKISWWEQS

-985 GQEVADDHYFYN
+985 GQEVADNHYFYD
-997 PENPSDPRTNIW
+997 PENPSDPRTNIH
-1009 SENTRLTIGGTAQT
+1009 SKNTRLTIGGTAQT
-1023 ETSSQLWLHNGNYL
+1023 ETASQLWLHNGNYL

-1046 TFPSKWMEKLFVQNL
+1046 TFPAKWMQKLYVQNL
-1061 RIYATG
+1061 RVYATG
-1067 ENLLTITK
+1067 ENLLTVTK
-1075 FKGLDPEMAAGNG
+1075 FKGLDPEMVAGNG
-1088 YFPIRQYAFGIN
+1088 YLPIRQYAFGIN
-1100 ITF
+1100 VTF